1 MNSENI
7 KISIIGLGYVG
18 LPLYL
23 AFSKLYEVIGFDI
36 NSKRIK
42 ELKKFSDHNKQVTK
56 NDFKKVQNINFTDNK
71 AKIANSNIYIITV
84 PTPVDDNNEPFLEPL
99 ISASKLV
106 GSLLNKGDIVIYES
120 TVFPGAT
127 EEICVPNLEINSNL
141 KYNEDFFCG
150 YSPERINP
158 GDKIHD
164 LSNIVKITS
173 GSTPDITN
181 FVDWLYKSIINAG
194 THKVSSI
201 MVAEAAKIIENSQRD
216 INIALINEFSKIFNL
231 LKIDTNEVLQASGT
245 KWNFLPFKP
254 GLVGGHCIGVDPYY
268 LTHKAKKLGYKAS
281 VILSGRKIND
291 SMGEYVV
298 DLFFKEMKNKKI
310 NIKES
315 KILVLGLT
323 FKENC
328 PDVRNSKVDG
338 IINKLIQNKVNLSVH
353 DPLVHPSEI
362 KVYKSFFIEE
372 LPVSELFDGI
382 ILAVSHEYYKKIG
395 VTRIKSLL
403 KDKSVF
409 FDVKSCF
416 NVFDSDIRL

>member
-36 NSKRIK
+36 NSKRIN
-42 ELKKFSDHNKQVTK
+42 ELKKFVDNNKQVNK
-56 NDFKKVQNINFTDNK
+56 NDFKTAKVENFTDK
-71 AKIANSNIYIITV
+71 PDDIVDSNVYIITV
-84 PTPVDDNNEPFLEPL
+84 PTPVDKNNEPFLDPL
-99 ISASKLV
+99 LMASELV
-106 GSLLNKGDIVIYES
+106 GSMLNIGNIVIYES

-127 EEICVPNLEINSNL
+127 EEICVPYLELKSNL
-141 KYNEDFFCG
+141 KYNEEFFCG

-158 GDKIHD
+158 GDKIHE

-173 GSTPDITN
+173 GSNPNTAN
-181 FVDWLYKSIINAG
+181 FVDNLYKSIITAG
-194 THKVSSI
+194 THLVSSI

-268 LTHKAKKLGYKAS
+268 LMHKAKKLGYNAS

-298 DLFFKEMKNKKI
+298 DLLFKEMITKKI
-310 NIKES
+310 NIEES
-315 KILVLGLT
+315 RILVLGVT

-328 PDVRNSKVDG
+328 PDIRNSKVDD
-338 IINKLIQNKVNLSVH
+338 IIHKLIQHKVNLTVH
-353 DPLVHPSEI
+353 DPLANSKEI
-362 KVYKSFFIEE
+362 KVYKHLFTED
-372 LPVSELFDGI
+372 LPVAELFDAI
-382 ILAVSHEYYKKIG
+382 ILAVSHDYYKKIG
-395 VTRIKSLL
+395 VLRIKSLL
-403 KDKSVF
+403 NEKSVF

-416 NVFDSDIRL
+416 KAFESDIRL